1 MRARVNGIE
10 IEYRW
15 DGPEVSSAL
24 SDQSA
29 AVDADTRAASV
40 PVLLSHSLATD
51 LRMWDPQVVGAGGTL
66 SRNYRILRYDTRGHG
81 GSSVPP
87 GPYSVAMLADDVGG
101 LLDALEVER
110 VHFVGLS
117 LGGMIGQEF
126 ALRHPDRLVSL
137 VLCGAVAKTPL
148 EAGPVWDERIATA
161 RARGMKEHAQ
171 PPLARWFTAPFMAA
185 NPGVMEWVGGMI
197 MATDPEGYAGCAQAV
212 RAHDCTDRLM
222 GITVPTL
229 VVAGSDDPG
238 VPVEAADALRQAI
251 PGARLAVI
259 ERASHL
265 MNVEQPEQ
273 FTRVLSAF
281 LDAQRLPGRHRV

>member
-1 MRARVNGIE
+1 MRARVNGID

-15 DGPEVSSAL
+15 DGPEEPWAPPGGSEVATGL
-24 SDQSA
+24 
-29 AVDADTRAASV
+29 DAWSASV
-40 PVLLSHSLATD
+40 PVLLSHSLATH
-51 LRMWDPQVVGAGGTL
+51 LHMWDSQLTGAGDTL
-66 SRNYRILRYDTRGHG
+66 SRHHRVLRYDTRGHG

-87 GPYSVAMLADDVGG
+87 GPYSAAMLADDVRG
-101 LLDALEVER
+101 LLDALEVEQ

-117 LGGMIGQEF
+117 LGGVIGQEF
-126 ALRHPDRLVSL
+126 VLRHPDRVASL
-137 VLCGAVAKTPL
+137 VLCGAVARTPP

-161 RARGMKEHAQ
+161 RTRGMEEHAE
-171 PPLARWFTAPFMAA
+171 PTLARWFTAPFMAE
-185 NPGVMEWVGGMI
+185 NPSVVGWVGGMI
-197 MATDPEGYAGCAQAV
+197 RATDPEGYAGCAQAV
-212 RAHDCTDRLM
+212 RGHDCTGRLL

-265 MNVEQPEQ
+265 MNVEQPEE
-273 FTRVLSAF
+273 FTRVVSAF
-281 LDAQRLPGRHRV
+281 LDARRA